1 MTPSPPTVRI
11 GAEYGRTMDVTI
23 EGHNCP
29 CGTPLTEAWHPDR
42 RVLLEHTDPTGRPCP
57 LDDDDL
63 TTLVF
68 RIAIHGGLITA
79 GAGTPKEQACATP

>member
-1 MTPSPPTVRI
+1 MRTVGI
-11 GAEYGRTMDVTI
+11 GCHTSSVRWWVGAFA
-23 EGHNCP
+23 P
-29 CGTPLTEAWHPDR
+29 
-42 RVLLEHTDPTGRPCP
+42 VLLEHTDPTGRPCP

-63 TTLVF
+63 TTVVF